1 MPSPIIISL
10 VEAIYG
16 HSEKIVEVRYH
27 YCSLLNCVQGGQQPG
42 GGQGGGH
49 GHALQGPLAYLERTT
64 SSIGGG
70 PPNMANR

>member
-1 MPSPIIISL
+1 M
-10 VEAIYG
+10 
-16 HSEKIVEVRYH
+16 K
-27 YCSLLNCVQGGQQPG
+27 CVQGGQQPG